1 MARRSSVN
9 HRKLSRLLRRAPDE
23 IQEPVKEAVA
33 EAAQELLLAAES
45 EIPVDSGLARDKM
58 TAKASRSG
66 LSAEVGFLTRTAR
79 KLAFYAA
86 FVHFGTKGAPK
97 KNIPA
102 MPATP
107 FLFGPAERL
116 RPKFI
121 KQIDAAVD
129 RALQRLSQGF

>member
-1 MARRSSVN
+1 MARKSSVQQ
-9 HRKLSRLLRRAPDE
+9 RRLSRMLRRVEPE
-23 IQEPVKEAVA
+23 IVEPIKEVVA

-45 EIPVDSGLARDKM
+45 EINDDSGTTKRQM

-66 LSAEVGFLTRTAR
+66 LTAEVGFLTKTAR

-86 FVHFGTKGAPK
+86 FVHFGTKGAPE
-97 KNIPA
+97 KNIPP

-116 RPKFI
+116 RAGFI
-121 KQIDAAVD
+121 KRIDATVD
-129 RALQRLSQGF
+129 KALERIARGF

>member
-1 MARRSSVN
+1 MARRSSVQ
-9 HRKLSRLLRRAPDE
+9 HRKLSRLLRRGPAE
-23 IQEPVKEAVA
+23 IQEPVKEVVA
-33 EAAQELLLAAES
+33 DSAQELLLAAEA
-45 EIPVDSGLARDKM
+45 EIPVDQGIAKKQM

-66 LSAEVGFLTRTAR
+66 LSAEVGFLTKTAR

-86 FVHFGTKGAPK
+86 FVHFGTKGAPA

-121 KQIDAAVD
+121 KQITTAVD
-129 RALQRLSQGF
+129 GALERLSRGI

>member
-1 MARRSSVN
+1 MARKSSVQQ
-9 HRKLSRLLRRAPDE
+9 RRLSRLLRRVEPE
-23 IQEPVKEAVA
+23 IVEPIKEVVA

-45 EIPVDSGLARDKM
+45 EIPVDSGVARNQM

-66 LSAEVGFLTRTAR
+66 LTAEVGFLTKTAR

-97 KNIPA
+97 KNIPP
-102 MPATP
+102 MPANP

-116 RPKFI
+116 RAGFI
-121 KQIDAAVD
+121 KRIDATVD
-129 RALQRLSQGF
+129 KALERIARGL